1 MGEVRLHGFWYS
13 PFTLRVV
20 WTLKLK
26 DIPYQYIEEDR
37 YNKSLQLLQYNPV
50 HKKTPVL
57 VHNEKPL
64 CESMIIV
71 EYLDEIWPHNPLLPS
86 DPYNRA
92 LARFWVN
99 YTEETFSAGVAFYRS
114 NSDEEREKS
123 IENLSKHLMVV
134 ENQCFG
140 GEKKIFGGEV
150 INIVDIAFGSMF
162 KFFEVAEDII
172 GVKVL
177 QDEKFPQLCSWYN
190 NFKNIPV
197 IKENLPDH
205 QKQVATINSIREK
218 RLASS

>member
-1 MGEVRLHGFWYS
+1 M
-13 PFTLRVV
+13 TLV
-20 WTLKLK
+20 WDELLK
-26 DIPYQYIEEDR
+26 
-37 YNKSLQLLQYNPV
+37 
-50 HKKTPVL
+50 
-57 VHNEKPL
+57 
-64 CESMIIV
+64 
-71 EYLDEIWPHNPLLPS
+71 
-86 DPYNRA
+86 
-92 LARFWVN
+92 
-99 YTEETFSAGVAFYRS
+99 FSAGVAFYLS

-190 NFKNIPV
+190 NFKNVPV

>member
-86 DPYNRA
+86 NPYNRA

-99 YTEETFSAGVAFYRS
+99 YTEETVLL
-114 NSDEEREKS
+114 
-123 IENLSKHLMVV
+123 ENL
-134 ENQCFG
+134 Q
-140 GEKKIFGGEV
+140 I
-150 INIVDIAFGSMF
+150 
-162 KFFEVAEDII
+162 
-172 GVKVL
+172 
-177 QDEKFPQLCSWYN
+177 
-190 NFKNIPV
+190 
-197 IKENLPDH
+197 
-205 QKQVATINSIREK
+205 
-218 RLASS
+218 SSFSLLS